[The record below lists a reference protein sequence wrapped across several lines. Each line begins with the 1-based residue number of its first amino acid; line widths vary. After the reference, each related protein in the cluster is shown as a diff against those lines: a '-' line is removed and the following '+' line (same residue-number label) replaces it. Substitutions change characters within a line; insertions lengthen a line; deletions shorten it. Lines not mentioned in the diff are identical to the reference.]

1 MSREGETVQAR
12 YCLRILF
19 SLRYN
24 GDLIDAIETRS
35 KCGGMKLP
43 RDAWA
48 DGDLVVLQKLKVRRH
63 LRFQRTLPSFVSSIS
78 IP

>member
-1 MSREGETVQAR
+1 VQAR
-12 YCLRILF
+12 YWLRILF
-19 SLRYN
+19 SLRYFE
-24 GDLIDAIETRS
+24 DLIDAVEPRS
-35 KCGGMKLP
+35 KCGGAKLT

-63 LRFQRTLPSFVSSIS
+63 LRFQRTLPSLISSIS